1 MTKYL
6 LMGGL
11 GNQLFQL
18 AAALNYTEAG
28 SDVVLVDKIGNP
40 RTNEMGSAE
49 ISSFKLPPNVQLQE
63 IKLKSI
69 FLKKAINLGI
79 RLSAR
84 KQRTAILKFS
94 YRFFSQLLAAIL
106 RSGSN
111 YVCISNGV
119 GYDSNFK
126 ASQKGI
132 NIGYF
137 QSHIYL
143 NNYNTFHSMQGL
155 MINNPSVEFQQ
166 MVARAKVDPPLV
178 VHVRL
183 GDYKTENSFGIP
195 SAKYYSEALEY
206 FETSDPALR
215 IWLFSNEPREAITLI
230 PEKFRERTEIV
241 SVESLSSAE
250 TLELMRYGS
259 SYIIANSSFS
269 WWGAALSFTTNAK
282 VIAPKPWFRSSRT
295 PSELVPS
302 TWLQFDAHYD
312 LQNSEKRP

>member
-1 MTKYL
+1 MTNYL

-18 AAALNYTEAG
+18 AAALNYNETG
-28 SDVVLVDKIGNP
+28 SSVVLVDKIGNP
-40 RTNEMGSAE
+40 RTNKMGHAE
-49 ISSFKLPPNVQLQE
+49 ISSFRLPPNVYLQE
-63 IKLKSI
+63 IKLKSVL
-69 FLKKAINLGI
+69 LKKVINLGI
-79 RLSAR
+79 RLSAK
-84 KQRTAILKFS
+84 KQETEIVRLG
-94 YRFFSQLLAAIL
+94 YRFFSQILAIML
-106 RSGSN
+106 RSGNN

-155 MINNPSVEFQQ
+155 IINDPSVEFQQ
-166 MVARAKVDPPLV
+166 MVARAKVDAPLV

-206 FETSDPALR
+206 FEKSDPALR

-241 SVESLSSAE
+241 SVESFSSAE

-282 VIAPKPWFRSSRT
+282 VIAPKPWFRSSGT
-295 PSELVPS
+295 PNELVPG

-312 LQNSEKRP
+312 LQISEKQS

>member
-28 SDVVLVDKIGNP
+28 SAVVLVDKIGNP

-84 KQRTAILKFS
+84 KQRTAILKLS

-119 GYDSNFK
+119 GYDSSFK
-126 ASQKGI
+126 ANQKGI

-137 QSHIYL
+137 QSHNYL
-143 NNYNTFHSMQGL
+143 NNYNTLLSMQGL
-155 MINNPSVEFQQ
+155 TINDPSTEFQR
-166 MVARAKVDPPLV
+166 VAARAKVDSPLV

-195 SAKYYSEALEY
+195 SKDYYSDALEY
-206 FETSDPALR
+206 FEKFDSARR
-215 IWLFSNEPREAITLI
+215 IWLFSNEPSEAITLI
-230 PEKFRERTEIV
+230 PEKFRARTEIV
-241 SVESLSSAE
+241 SVDSLSSAE

-269 WWGAALSFTTNAK
+269 WWGATLSFNENAK

-295 PSELVPS
+295 PNELVPS
-302 TWLQFDAHYD
+302 NWLQFDAHYD
-312 LQNSEKRP
+312 LQNSGKRS